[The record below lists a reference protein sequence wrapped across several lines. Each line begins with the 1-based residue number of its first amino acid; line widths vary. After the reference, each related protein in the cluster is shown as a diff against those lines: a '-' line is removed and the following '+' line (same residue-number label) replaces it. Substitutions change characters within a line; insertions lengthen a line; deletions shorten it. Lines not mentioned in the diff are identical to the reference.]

1 MKKLILIGLKDVKLA
16 FRDVSALLLMLLAP
30 FLLTLGLGFVT
41 GAFSG
46 SDGSGVSGIPVILVN
61 QDRAQL
67 GNALVELFQSDDL
80 KELITAEEM
89 DDPEQARRAVDE
101 DTAAAVIVIPEGFT
115 ASIIPEQGS
124 EAGQVTSGEQVARGS
139 PVEIELYSN
148 PTRPTSFGVVQSIVE
163 RFVDKMEIARV
174 GGEVAVTQLLQNGL
188 ITPQQAAQVGQQTGA
203 DLAETEQSGITLK
216 GITNTGA
223 DVQFNVL
230 AYMAPGMALMFLM
243 YTASYGGRTLLTER
257 NQGTL
262 TRLLVTPTSTVQVLG
277 GKILGTFLT
286 GSAQVL
292 ILIVSTTLLFG
303 LEWGDPLGVLAL
315 VLAAVFAAVGW
326 GMIITATA
334 KTPGQV
340 SWMGMIVT
348 LLFGL
353 LGGSFFTV
361 DALPA
366 WFQMLGKITPNAWG
380 LDGFLTLAQGGGLA
394 DIGGAIT
401 GLLVMGL
408 LLFGLSALLFRRD
421 SISR

>member
-16 FRDVSALLLMLLAP
+16 FRDVSALLMMLLAP

-67 GNALVELFQSDDL
+67 GNALVELFKSDDL
-80 KELITAEEM
+80 KDLVTAEEM
-89 DDPEQARRAVDE
+89 SDPQQARRAVDD
-101 DTAAAVIVIPEGFT
+101 DTAAAVIIIPEGFT
-115 ASIIPEQGS
+115 NSIIPAQSGA
-124 EAGQVTSGEQVARGS
+124 AGQATLGDA
-139 PVEIELYSN
+139 VEIELYTN
-148 PTRPTSFGVVQSIVE
+148 PTRPTGSGVVRSIVE
-163 RFVDKMEIARV
+163 RFVDQVEIARV
-174 GGEVAVTQLLQNGL
+174 GGEVTVMQLLQNGL
-188 ITPQQAAQVGQQTGA
+188 ITPQQAAQVGLQAGA
-203 DLAETEQSGITLK
+203 ALGETEQSAISLNGV
-216 GITNTGA
+216 TNTGA

-286 GSAQVL
+286 GTAQVL
-292 ILIVSTTLLFG
+292 ILIVSTTMLFG
-303 LEWGDPLGVLAL
+303 LEWGDSTGVLAL

-326 GMIITATA
+326 GMLITATA

-353 LGGSFFTV
+353 LGGSFFSV
-361 DALPA
+361 DALPG

-408 LLFGLSALLFRRD
+408 VLFGLSVLVFRRD
-421 SISR
+421 SIVR